1 MSNKVYITNHQKA
14 VKIPS
19 GLRILIRRSCNA
31 VLEYEKFEGPAEI
44 SVTFVDNAAIQE
56 LNAQYRGKDM
66 PTDVLSFPLGENGVY
81 DKNEDTGASLLGDIV
96 ISMEKAMEQ
105 AELYGHAL
113 QREVAFLT
121 VHSML
126 HLLGYDHEAGGLE
139 AVRMREKEEAV
150 LVQLGLPRTF
160 PTPPMKSEL
169 RRFLRGFHYAT
180 SGIWAAL
187 RAERNL
193 RFHLCA
199 AVYVLLF
206 SRFYS
211 FGRLEYALLFLCIG
225 GVMSLELAN
234 SAVER
239 AVDRPDAEHWAAAG
253 LAKDMAAGAVLV
265 FSIAAAAV
273 GIALFWQPAV
283 LAGIPGWLA
292 GHPLAL
298 ALLAASLPCAV
309 CFVLQQKKKG

>member
-121 VHSML
+121 VHSKL

-150 LVQLGLPRTF
+150 LIQLGLPRTVSY
-160 PTPPMKSEL
+160 TTDE
-169 RRFLRGFHYAT
+169 
-180 SGIWAAL
+180 I
-187 RAERNL
+187 
-193 RFHLCA
+193 
-199 AVYVLLF
+199 
-206 SRFYS
+206 
-211 FGRLEYALLFLCIG
+211 
-225 GVMSLELAN
+225 
-234 SAVER
+234 
-239 AVDRPDAEHWAAAG
+239 
-253 LAKDMAAGAVLV
+253 
-265 FSIAAAAV
+265 
-273 GIALFWQPAV
+273 
-283 LAGIPGWLA
+283 
-292 GHPLAL
+292 
-298 ALLAASLPCAV
+298 
-309 CFVLQQKKKG
+309 

>member
-14 VKIPS
+14 VKSPS

-44 SVTFVDNAAIQE
+44 SVTFVDNAAIKE

-150 LVQLGLPRTF
+150 LIQLGLPRTVSY
-160 PTPPMKSEL
+160 TTDE
-169 RRFLRGFHYAT
+169 
-180 SGIWAAL
+180 I
-187 RAERNL
+187 
-193 RFHLCA
+193 
-199 AVYVLLF
+199 
-206 SRFYS
+206 
-211 FGRLEYALLFLCIG
+211 
-225 GVMSLELAN
+225 
-234 SAVER
+234 
-239 AVDRPDAEHWAAAG
+239 
-253 LAKDMAAGAVLV
+253 
-265 FSIAAAAV
+265 
-273 GIALFWQPAV
+273 
-283 LAGIPGWLA
+283 
-292 GHPLAL
+292 
-298 ALLAASLPCAV
+298 
-309 CFVLQQKKKG
+309 

>member
-44 SVTFVDNAAIQE
+44 SVTFVDNAAIKE

-150 LVQLGLPRTF
+150 LVQLGLPRTVSY
-160 PTPPMKSEL
+160 TTDE
-169 RRFLRGFHYAT
+169 
-180 SGIWAAL
+180 I
-187 RAERNL
+187 
-193 RFHLCA
+193 
-199 AVYVLLF
+199 
-206 SRFYS
+206 
-211 FGRLEYALLFLCIG
+211 
-225 GVMSLELAN
+225 
-234 SAVER
+234 
-239 AVDRPDAEHWAAAG
+239 
-253 LAKDMAAGAVLV
+253 
-265 FSIAAAAV
+265 
-273 GIALFWQPAV
+273 
-283 LAGIPGWLA
+283 
-292 GHPLAL
+292 
-298 ALLAASLPCAV
+298 
-309 CFVLQQKKKG
+309 

>member
-44 SVTFVDNAAIQE
+44 SVTFVDNAAIKE

-126 HLLGYDHEAGGLE
+126 NLLGYDHEAGGLE

-150 LVQLGLPRTF
+150 LIQLGLPRTVSY
-160 PTPPMKSEL
+160 TTDE
-169 RRFLRGFHYAT
+169 
-180 SGIWAAL
+180 I
-187 RAERNL
+187 
-193 RFHLCA
+193 
-199 AVYVLLF
+199 
-206 SRFYS
+206 
-211 FGRLEYALLFLCIG
+211 
-225 GVMSLELAN
+225 
-234 SAVER
+234 
-239 AVDRPDAEHWAAAG
+239 
-253 LAKDMAAGAVLV
+253 
-265 FSIAAAAV
+265 
-273 GIALFWQPAV
+273 
-283 LAGIPGWLA
+283 
-292 GHPLAL
+292 
-298 ALLAASLPCAV
+298 
-309 CFVLQQKKKG
+309 